1 MNRPSREPQA
11 CPFGIVG
18 THKAMAPALIHSATC
33 KESSFVGIL
42 VPA

>member
-1 MNRPSREPQA
+1 MSCPSRQPQT

-18 THKAMAPALIHSATC
+18 THNAMASALIHSATC
-33 KESSFVGIL
+33 KEGSFVGIL